1 MFKGYV
7 GMKGKRPIE
16 SIKNRS
22 EFSTL
27 EEVQGLEEYG
37 GVLSDD
43 YILIDID
50 TKEESDI
57 LLKIIKDK
65 GINCTTIKTTRGV
78 HFYFK
83 NDGVEEIVFTNFQPL
98 EL

>member
-16 SIKNRS
+16 SIKSRS
-22 EFSTL
+22 EFSSL
-27 EEVQGLEEYG
+27 DQVKDLEEYG
-37 GVLSDD
+37 GVLSDE

-50 TKEESDI
+50 SKEESEV
-57 LLKIIKDK
+57 LQKIIQDK
-65 GINCTTIKTTRGV
+65 GINCTIIKTTRGK

-83 NDGVEEIVFTNFQPL
+83 NTGLKLTLYINRQHWG
-98 EL
+98 